1 MLRNW
6 KFVAPMPQPL
16 GVPVPMLP
24 DCDHFG
30 ELILEFYGGEG
41 AFFLKFQKPKSGFY
55 GCS

>member
-30 ELILEFYGGEG
+30 ELSLEFYGGEG
-41 AFFLKFQKPKSGFY
+41 VFFLKFQKPKSGFY
-55 GCS
+55 GYS